1 MSPAYTTKTHR
12 APYPRIDPT
21 QPHLSAA
28 GKTVLI
34 VGGSTGIGRATA
46 WAFLAA
52 GATRLVLTGRREDAL
67 ATAAAEL
74 KKTSN
79 AAAQI
84 LTFAVDITDEA
95 GMERVFAETEKAF
108 GGNAP
113 DIVINCAGAPGGS
126 LKPLAT
132 LDGDGFKNWHT
143 PSLPPHRWTAF
154 EINVRGAAILARLV
168 VRHAS
173 SSSSSPLKTKDREI
187 EAEKAKAPTTTT
199 LIQLSTAGAL
209 FPANGA
215 LPMSAYAASKLAA
228 VKVMEYIGAETDP
241 GVLRVLSVHPGI
253 FPETEGGGRCSSWSA
268 GNPLF
273 NLPAQFLVWA
283 ASHEADFL
291 RNKLV
296 FAAWDVDEL
305 VARKEEIAN
314 TPELLIGLNGFPRS
328 L

>member
-1 MSPAYTTKTHR
+1 MSLVYTTKTHR

-46 WAFLAA
+46 SAFLAA
-52 GATRLVLTGRREDAL
+52 GATRLVLTGRREDVL

-74 KKTSN
+74 KKSTSN

-84 LTFAVDITDEA
+84 LTFAADITDEA
-95 GMERVFAETEKAF
+95 GMERVFAETEQAF
-108 GGNAP
+108 GGNP
-113 DIVINCAGAPGGS
+113 RIS
-126 LKPLAT
+126 
-132 LDGDGFKNWHT
+132 W
-143 PSLPPHRWTAF
+143 SAF
-154 EINVRGAAILARLV
+154 EINVRGAATLARLV

-173 SSSSSPLKTKDREI
+173 SPSSSPLKTKDKEDAD
-187 EAEKAKAPTTTT
+187 AEKAKAPSPTTM

-215 LPMSAYAASKLAA
+215 LPMSAYAASNLAA
-228 VKVMEYIGAETDP
+228 VKVMEYVGAETDP
-241 GVLRVLSVHPGI
+241 SVLRVLSVHPGI
-253 FPETEGGGRCSSWSA
+253 FPETEGGQEMVKESGIAWE
-268 GNPLF
+268 GDDI
-273 NLPAQFLVWA
+273 NLPAHFLVWA
-283 ASHEADFL
+283 ASHEAEFL

-296 FAAWDVDEL
+296 FATWDVDEL
-305 VARKEEIAN
+305 VARKEEIAS